1 MWLYCSGAENQTGKG
16 AEGMT
21 KDDIKDIR
29 RNIQQD
35 LEGLERLED
44 VEPWGRA
51 EKQEAMTCL
60 SEMGYYV
67 ERMKAY
73 YKQYKGIMRD

>member
-1 MWLYCSGAENQTGKG
+1 
-16 AEGMT
+16 MT

-51 EKQEAMTCL
+51 EKQEAMTYL
-60 SEMGYYV
+60 SEVGYYV